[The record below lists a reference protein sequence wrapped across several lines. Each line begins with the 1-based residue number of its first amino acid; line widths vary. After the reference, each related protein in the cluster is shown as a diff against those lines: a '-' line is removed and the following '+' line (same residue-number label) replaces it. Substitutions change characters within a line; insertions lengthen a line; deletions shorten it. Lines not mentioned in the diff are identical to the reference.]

1 MTTAIIVSFG
11 GIGGIV
17 ASLVFRQ
24 ADFPT
29 YLPGIY
35 ATIASQILLIILLTI
50 TTIYYWIKNKAV
62 CDGKAAVHLE
72 GQEGFLYTL

>member
-1 MTTAIIVSFG
+1 MSAAIIVSFG

-24 ADFPT
+24 QDYPH

-35 ATIASQILLIILLTI
+35 ATIAGQVLLLVLLAI
-50 TTIYYWIKNKAV
+50 TTFHYWSKNKAIR
-62 CDGKAAVHLE
+62 DGSAKGPLE
-72 GQEGFLYTL
+72 GHVGFLYTL